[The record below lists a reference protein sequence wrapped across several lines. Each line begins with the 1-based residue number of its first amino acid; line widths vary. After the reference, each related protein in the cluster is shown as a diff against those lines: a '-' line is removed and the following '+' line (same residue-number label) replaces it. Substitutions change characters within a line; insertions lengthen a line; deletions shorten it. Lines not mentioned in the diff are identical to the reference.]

1 MFEIVA
7 SIVPPPPLFGHRHSR
22 FLIIKKRRISRHFD
36 PLTNGFGF
44 GYDSLVCDWIIFYSF
59 FSISIN
65 KLAILDYFGRNDASV
80 SGRVFFLS
88 LFYIRRVLSCKGT
101 GFLSN
106 SEWSQRRSKKCRFE
120 ILEGFKMWV
129 VESIY
134 SPSVVKLVSY
144 SSHVN
149 DLKKFR

>member
-7 SIVPPPPLFGHRHSR
+7 SIVSPPPLFGHRHSR

-65 KLAILDYFGRNDASV
+65 KLDYFGRNDASV
-80 SGRVFFLS
+80 GEKLRQGIFFIS
-88 LFYIRRVLSCKGT
+88 VLYT
-101 GFLSN
+101 
-106 SEWSQRRSKKCRFE
+106 
-120 ILEGFKMWV
+120 
-129 VESIY
+129 
-134 SPSVVKLVSY
+134 
-144 SSHVN
+144 
-149 DLKKFR
+149 